1 MADTLVEAKELIA
14 KYSIEDVA
22 KHNTSE
28 DCWIIIKGRVYDVTN
43 FLDDHPGGPSVLA
56 DAAGTDATEQFERAG
71 HPANVQKTMDKNHI
85 GIIEAATT
93 NSDSSATTATS
104 DLLAEKEIKKE
115 FDAKKGGW
123 DRFRD
128 WTDRNPFV
136 WYVVAS
142 GIVLMAAWIAAGKQI
157 PINVLRI

>member
-1 MADTLVEAKELIA
+1 MADTLVEAKELIG
-14 KYSIEDVA
+14 KYSVADVA

-56 DAAGTDATEQFERAG
+56 DAAGKDVTEEFERVG
-71 HPANVQKTMDKNHI
+71 HPESVQKTMNKYHI
-85 GIIEAATT
+85 GLIESANT
-93 NSDSSATTATS
+93 NSESSATTATS
-104 DLLAEKEIKKE
+104 ELLVENEKKVFDKK
-115 FDAKKGGW
+115 KNGW
-123 DRFRD
+123 ERFRD

-142 GIVLMAAWIAAGKQI
+142 GIVLMVAWIAAGKA
-157 PINVLRI
+157 